1 LIWRGADIGQRYPN
15 HAISR
20 PARIHHSRGFFI
32 LPATPAKF
40 LNKTRFYC
48 LRHGQRAASMIKI
61 FHSFMKLNLPK
72 AAIAATLVA
81 FSTMADEPRPATK
94 VPDAPDKEK
103 LSYALGMTLGM
114 QIKRSGVEPKMDVLS
129 KAIRDVLEDRP
140 TEISEGEIRLIL
152 KQGEAEG
159 RVKQSSK
166 YIAEGADFLVK
177 NAKAPGVQAFPDGV
191 QYKVI
196 KTGTGELA
204 KHSDVLTLK
213 FKGTWI
219 DGAEFNHNDNLEVPF
234 VGCTK
239 GLQEALL
246 QMKVGSRWMVFI
258 PYNLAYGRVGERA
271 TRFGSTLIYDIE
283 LLNAEPENAHPNQ
296 HHSNG
301 RVGHSLDE
309 DLLPP
314 KL

>member
-1 LIWRGADIGQRYPN
+1 
-15 HAISR
+15 
-20 PARIHHSRGFFI
+20 
-32 LPATPAKF
+32 
-40 LNKTRFYC
+40 
-48 LRHGQRAASMIKI
+48 
-61 FHSFMKLNLPK
+61 MKLKLQTVF
-72 AAIAATLVA
+72 ALVSIAAVTA
-81 FSTMADEPRPATK
+81 TADEPKPATK

-103 LSYALGMTLGM
+103 LSYALGMNLGM
-114 QIKRSGVEPKMDVLS
+114 QIKRSGVDPKMDVIV
-129 KAIRDVLEDRP
+129 KALRDVLEDRP
-140 TEISEGEIRLIL
+140 TEISEGEIRLLL

-166 YIAEGADFLVK
+166 YIAEGSDFLVK
-177 NAKAPGVQAFPDGV
+177 NAKAPGVLAFQDGV

-204 KHSDVLTLK
+204 KRSDVLTLK
-213 FKGTWI
+213 FRGTWI
-219 DGAEFNHNDNLEVPF
+219 DGKEFNHNDNLEIPF

-246 QMKVGSRWMVFI
+246 QMKVGSRWQVFI

-271 TRFGSTLIYDIE
+271 DRFGSVLIYDIE
-283 LLNAEPENAHPNQ
+283 LLGAEPENAHPGQ
-296 HHSNG
+296 HHSSG